1 VAELTDPDTISL
13 MSSRLDIEIT
23 SKINETSHTW
33 RAVGAKEP
41 KGTIKT
47 SLLPNGADVGDTYRV
62 EAEFLLDGIDIIAVL
77 PPKAKRDEP
86 ERLEIIGSGKSET
99 GVTTSLVSK
108 KKRKRNDSD
117 KRDNRDKRDKKSGKP
132 RGRAGRQPDRKLK
145 KSSTRRPKS
154 FQPPRG
160 KRLKAKRKNRNNFLA
175 ALPDLHRPLATEVMR
190 GSIPKLREKIKLMDL
205 PEGFDEPILGFA
217 EELNRGIKTAEWLD
231 KAEAID
237 NNMDSVDLQDF
248 RSVVAASSNF
258 AKSPEA
264 ISLKERLETGL
275 KLRIEKELQEW
286 LKIIKAALDEG
297 KVVRALNFSSRPP
310 KAGTQLPEDVSKE
323 LVKQASDALSSDAS
337 PERWGVV
344 AEAVAFS
351 PIRLKVQPLSL
362 PSRMDDELEKL
373 LQKHSERFPAIS
385 TLTKE
390 QLD

>member
-1 VAELTDPDTISL
+1 MAELIDPDTISL

-47 SLLPNGADVGDTYRV
+47 SLLPKGADVGHAFRV

-108 KKRKRNDSD
+108 KKRKRKRNDRD
-117 KRDNRDKRDKKSGKP
+117 KRDKRDKKSHKARGK
-132 RGRAGRQPDRKLK
+132 ADRQPDRKSK
-145 KSSTRRPKS
+145 KSSSRRPKS

-231 KAEAID
+231 KAEAI
-237 NNMDSVDLQDF
+237 NNNIDSVDLQDF

-264 ISLKERLETGL
+264 ISLKEKLEAGL
-275 KLRIEKELQEW
+275 KIRIEKDLQEW
-286 LKIIKAALDEG
+286 LKIIKDALDEG

-362 PSRMDDELEKL
+362 PSRMDEELEKL

-385 TLTKE
+385 ALTKE
-390 QLD
+390 

>member
-1 VAELTDPDTISL
+1 MAEPIDPDTISL

-23 SKINETSHTW
+23 SKINDTSHTW
-33 RAVGAKEP
+33 RAVGAKQP

-47 SLLPNGADVGDTYRV
+47 SLLPNGVDIGHKFRV

-77 PPKAKRDEP
+77 PPKIKRDEP
-86 ERLEIIGSGKSET
+86 ERLEMIGSGKSET

-108 KKRKRNDSD
+108 KKRKQNDLN
-117 KRDNRDKRDKKSGKP
+117 KRDRKPRKP
-132 RGRAGRQPDRKLK
+132 RGKADRQPDKKLK
-145 KSSTRRPKS
+145 KSSTRRPNS

-190 GSIPKLREKIKLMDL
+190 GSIPKLREKIKRMDL

-237 NNMDSVDLQDF
+237 NDIDSVDLQDF

-264 ISLKERLETGL
+264 ISLKEKLEAGL
-275 KLRIEKELQEW
+275 KIRIEKELQEW
-286 LKIIKAALDEG
+286 LKIIKDALHEG

-323 LVKQASDALSSDAS
+323 LVQQAGDALSSDTS
-337 PERWGVV
+337 PARWGVV

-351 PIRLKVQPLSL
+351 PVRLKVQPTSL
-362 PSRMDDELEKL
+362 PSRTDEELEKL
-373 LQKHSERFPAIS
+373 LRKHSERFPAIS
-385 TLTKE
+385 TLMKE
-390 QLD
+390 

>member
-1 VAELTDPDTISL
+1 VAEPIDPDTISL

-23 SKINETSHTW
+23 SKINDTSHTW
-33 RAVGAKEP
+33 RAVGAKQP

-47 SLLPNGADVGDTYRV
+47 SLLPNGVDIGHKFRV

-77 PPKAKRDEP
+77 PPKIKRDEP
-86 ERLEIIGSGKSET
+86 ERLEMIGSGKSET

-108 KKRKRNDSD
+108 KKRKQNDRN
-117 KRDNRDKRDKKSGKP
+117 KRDRKPRKP
-132 RGRAGRQPDRKLK
+132 RGKADRQPDKKLK
-145 KSSTRRPKS
+145 KSSTRRPNS

-231 KAEAID
+231 KAEAIE
-237 NNMDSVDLQDF
+237 NNIDSVDLQDF

-264 ISLKERLETGL
+264 ISLKEKLEAGL
-275 KLRIEKELQEW
+275 KIRIEKELQEW
-286 LKIIKAALDEG
+286 LKIIKDALHEG

-323 LVKQASDALSSDAS
+323 LVQQASDALSSDTS
-337 PERWGVV
+337 PARWGVV

-351 PIRLKVQPLSL
+351 PVRLKVQPTSL
-362 PSRMDDELEKL
+362 PSRTDDELEKL
-373 LQKHSERFPAIS
+373 LRKHSERFPAIS
-385 TLTKE
+385 TLMKE
-390 QLD
+390 

>member
-1 VAELTDPDTISL
+1 MAELIDPDTISL

-23 SKINETSHTW
+23 SKINDTSHTW
-33 RAVGAKEP
+33 RAVGAKQP

-47 SLLPNGADVGDTYRV
+47 SLLPNGVDVGHKFRV

-77 PPKAKRDEP
+77 PPKTKREEP
-86 ERLEIIGSGKSET
+86 EMLEIIGSGKSET

-108 KKRKRNDSD
+108 KKRKQNDRN
-117 KRDNRDKRDKKSGKP
+117 KRDKKPRKP
-132 RGRAGRQPDRKLK
+132 RDKADRQPDKKLK

-160 KRLKAKRKNRNNFLA
+160 KRLKAKQKNRNNFLA
-175 ALPDLHRPLATEVMR
+175 TLPDLHRPLATEVMH
-190 GSIPKLREKIKLMDL
+190 GSIPKLREKIKRMDL

-237 NNMDSVDLQDF
+237 NNIDSVDLQDF

-264 ISLKERLETGL
+264 IYLKEKLEAGL
-275 KLRIEKELQEW
+275 KIRIEKELQEW
-286 LKIIKAALDEG
+286 LKIIKDALHEG

-323 LVKQASDALSSDAS
+323 LVQQASDALNSDTS
-337 PERWGVV
+337 PARWCVV

-351 PIRLKVQPLSL
+351 PVRLKVQPTSL
-362 PSRMDDELEKL
+362 PSRTDEELEKL

-390 QLD
+390 

>member
-1 VAELTDPDTISL
+1 VAELIDPDTISL

-47 SLLPNGADVGDTYRV
+47 SLLPNGADVGHTFRV

-108 KKRKRNDSD
+108 KKRKRNDRD
-117 KRDNRDKRDKKSGKP
+117 KRDKRDKKSDKP
-132 RGRAGRQPDRKLK
+132 RGKADRQPGRKSK

-231 KAEAID
+231 KAEAT
-237 NNMDSVDLQDF
+237 NNNIDSVDLQDF

-264 ISLKERLETGL
+264 ISLKEKLEAGL
-275 KLRIEKELQEW
+275 KMRVEKDLQEW
-286 LKIIKAALDEG
+286 LKIIKDALDEG

-351 PIRLKVQPLSL
+351 PIRLKVQPVSL
-362 PSRMDDELEKL
+362 PSRMDEELEKL

-390 QLD
+390 

>member
-1 VAELTDPDTISL
+1 MAEPIDPDTISL

-23 SKINETSHTW
+23 SKINDTSHTW
-33 RAVGAKEP
+33 RAVGAKQP

-47 SLLPNGADVGDTYRV
+47 SLLPNGVDIGHKFRV

-77 PPKAKRDEP
+77 PPKIKRDEP
-86 ERLEIIGSGKSET
+86 ERLEMIGSGKSET

-108 KKRKRNDSD
+108 KKRKQNDRN
-117 KRDNRDKRDKKSGKP
+117 KRDRKPRKP
-132 RGRAGRQPDRKLK
+132 RGKADRQPDKKLK
-145 KSSTRRPKS
+145 KSSTRRPNS

-231 KAEAID
+231 KAEAIE
-237 NNMDSVDLQDF
+237 NNIDSVDLQDF

-264 ISLKERLETGL
+264 ISLKEKLEAGL
-275 KLRIEKELQEW
+275 KIRIEKELQEW
-286 LKIIKAALDEG
+286 LKIIKDALHEG

-323 LVKQASDALSSDAS
+323 LVQQASDALSSDTS
-337 PERWGVV
+337 PARWGVV

-351 PIRLKVQPLSL
+351 PVRLKVQPTSL
-362 PSRMDDELEKL
+362 PSRTDDELEKL
-373 LQKHSERFPAIS
+373 LRKHSERFPAIS
-385 TLTKE
+385 TLMKE
-390 QLD
+390 